1 MDKTLTDLYFMG
13 LFDDTVCDLFGI
25 VADGVNSYADA
36 MTFRTNERIMTAR
49 RTRLAFL
56 LFLLECDTLLDVDG
70 KPVYCNYD
78 GEAIKELQRIAP
90 RCPSADYI
98 CNKLSEVVG

>member
-1 MDKTLTDLYFMG
+1 MNKTLTDLYFMG

-49 RTRLAFL
+49 RARLAFL
-56 LFLLECDTLLDVDG
+56 LFLLECKTGRDVDG
-70 KPVYCNYD
+70 NIVYWNYD
-78 GEAIKELQRIAP
+78 SEAIKDLARIAP
-90 RCPSADYI
+90 RCPSAGYI
-98 CNKLSEVVG
+98 CDRLSKAVR